1 MLKARNHSAAP
12 GAPTLAGTL
21 FSRLRGVLRIGICMV
36 LASVVAAALFYLD
49 STLVRR
55 PQTFDT
61 HIDRVKLVDFV
72 RVQEQEYLVTKKR
85 MPKKPPPPDAPPPP
99 PRIQVAASDMAP
111 PMDINMDVPAIDIP
125 MGGGSGPFI
134 GSWSSRTSDGAM
146 DGDVIPIV
154 RIEPQYPREALLK
167 GMEGWVKLAFTIQED
182 GSVCDVAVV
191 EAEPARVFNRNAVR
205 AVLRWKFKPR
215 IVKGQPVRR
224 QGQQVIEFKL
234 DRDLDI
240 ESLS

>member
-1 MLKARNHSAAP
+1 MLKARSNSAVS
-12 GAPTLAGTL
+12 GAHTFSGTL
-21 FSRLRGVLRIGICMV
+21 FSRLRAVLRIGICML
-36 LASVVAAALFYLD
+36 LASVVTAALFYFD
-49 STLVRR
+49 SVLVRR
-55 PQTFDT
+55 PQAFDT
-61 HIDRVKLVDFV
+61 GVKRAKLVDFV
-72 RVQEQEYLVTKKR
+72 RVQEQQYLVTKKR

-99 PRIQVAASDMAP
+99 PKIQIAANDMAP
-111 PMDINMDVPAIDIP
+111 PMDINMDIPAIDIP
-125 MGGGSGPFI
+125 MGGGNGPFI
-134 GSWSSRTSDGAM
+134 GSWSSRTGDKAM

-167 GMEGWVKLAFTIQED
+167 GMEGWVRLAFTIQED

-215 IVKGQPVRR
+215 IVDGQPVRR

-234 DRDLDI
+234 DADLDV

>member
-1 MLKARNHSAAP
+1 MLKARETGAAP
-12 GAPTLAGTL
+12 GAHALPETL
-21 FSRLRGVLRIGICMV
+21 FSSLGAVLRIGTCMA
-36 LASVVAAALFYLD
+36 LACVVAAALFYLD
-49 STLVRR
+49 SVLVRR
-55 PQTFDT
+55 PNTFDSR
-61 HIDRVKLVDFV
+61 IDRAKLVDFV

-99 PRIQVAASDMAP
+99 PKLQVAANDMAP
-111 PMDINMDVPAIDIP
+111 PMDINMDIPAIDIP
-125 MGGGSGPFI
+125 MGGGNGPFI
-134 GSWSSRTSDGAM
+134 GSWSSRTGDRAM

-167 GMEGWVKLAFTIQED
+167 GMEGWVRLAFTIQED

-215 IVKGQPVRR
+215 IVDGQPVRR

-234 DRDLDI
+234 DRDLDV